1 MHAYDASET
10 FFFLSWPWDPGYEAE
25 KEGLQGWDLSRVEY
39 SSGCGTRFQGRFAL
53 LGRYPLWH
61 LTTHAS
67 LFFSTGDGPPLYIV
81 SVAHTEQ

>member
-25 KEGLQGWDLSRVEY
+25 KRRPAGLGSVYIHTLAVVVPVSKADL
-39 SSGCGTRFQGRFAL
+39 RFWADI
-53 LGRYPLWH
+53 RYGISPRMPH
-61 LTTHAS
+61 CS
-67 LFFSTGDGPPLYIV
+67 LARGDGPPLYIV